1 MNTLVVSNT
10 RVNLEQLYPDRH
22 LDSATKATLED
33 LTRLAASL
41 VQTPIALIS
50 LCDAKGQ
57 WLAAQVGLEADS
69 TEPYLEFCHNIH
81 HEIIT
86 TNKSFFVV
94 EDTLTLSK
102 TQIPSLPIRF
112 YAAVP
117 LVTPQHETVGILLV
131 IDRVPRQL
139 TGQQKDALTPL
150 SRQVIAQLER
160 QRQVIDLETQLH
172 QCKRLE
178 KALDTSGHNLIDMKV
193 ALDQASIVAITDSHG
208 KIRYVNDKFCQISQ
222 YSRDELYGADHHLL
236 NSGYHP
242 PQFFK
247 DLWSR
252 IAQGNIWRG
261 DIQDR
266 AKDGTL
272 YWVDTTIVPLVN
284 EQGHPY
290 EYISICKDITAQKQ
304 AKIELDRFFSLSPD
318 LMAVIGFDGKF
329 QRINP
334 AFENILVYTPEELLT
349 EPFLDFVH
357 PHDYNATATAWQTLL
372 ESSSDTYFEHRYR
385 CKDGSY
391 KWLAWNC
398 LPLTEAGVVHAIA
411 RDITHTKQRKA
422 SLLERSRL
430 STLEADIGAVLV
442 GQNDSLGESLK
453 RCTEA
458 MIRHLNALGAGI
470 WTVAGITD
478 ETHVPLVLE
487 LQTQSGEQ
495 LPTHLF
501 PQRILTNQG
510 LIAKVAQTL
519 KPIHRPILTP
529 GHDLSHKTFIG
540 IYPLIVESR
549 LVGFIALHSRQPF
562 SKIVQGVL
570 GWVANAIAVAI
581 DRIWV
586 REELLSRREALLF
599 QLASQIRNSLEVD
612 TILETAVTEIRN
624 LLEVDGCHF
633 LWLKSNAD
641 QPSLTVTHEA
651 RDPNLPSLLGD
662 CLPPQLAPLA
672 DIIHRLHPLR
682 IDDVSQTQNLAPDT
696 RSLLADWGITSG
708 LVLPLQTKTGQLG
721 AIICSHYQGSR
732 QWSDRE
738 VQLLQAVVD
747 QLAIAIEHAELFAE
761 TRAAAQAAQTQANQL
776 EQALHELRQT
786 QSLLIQTEKMST
798 IGQMVAG
805 IAHEINNP
813 VNFITGNLSH
823 TTNYIGDLLQLIECY
838 QQSYPNPQSDIQEFI
853 EDIEL
858 SFLIEDLPKML
869 SSMKMGADRIQ
880 EIVISLRNF
889 SRLDQAE
896 MKAVNI
902 HEGIDS
908 TLLILRNRMKPCG
921 TSPGINLIKEY
932 GDLPTV
938 ECYAGQLNQV
948 FMNII
953 SNAIDAFDGM
963 VKTNTNTDQ
972 GNQSPVKPTIW
983 ISTEV
988 VDKNQAVI
996 RIRDN
1001 GPGIHQT
1008 VRDRLFDPFFTTK
1021 PVGKGTGLG
1030 LSISHQIIV
1039 EKHGGILKC
1048 HSEPGQGTEFWIQIP
1063 ITQRRERQ

>member
-1 MNTLVVSNT
+1 MKTLVLSNT
-10 RVNLEQLYPDRH
+10 TVNLLEQLYPDRH
-22 LDSATKATLED
+22 IDSATKATFED
-33 LTRLAASL
+33 LTRLASSV

-50 LCDAKGQ
+50 LKDAKGQ
-57 WLAAQVGLEADS
+57 WLPSPVGLEADS
-69 TEPYLEFCHNIH
+69 TPQYLELCGQILQCLVR
-81 HEIIT
+81 EE
-86 TNKSFFVV
+86 KSLLVV
-94 EDTLTLSK
+94 EDTLASDKSPT
-102 TQIPSLPIRF
+102 TSLPIRF

-117 LVTPQHETVGILLV
+117 LVTPDDETVGILLV

-139 TGQQKDALTPL
+139 TVQQKDALAAL
-150 SRQVIAQLER
+150 SRQAIAQLEW
-160 QRQVIDLETQLH
+160 QKKVIDLESQVH

-178 KALDTSGHNLIDMKV
+178 TALQTSPENLVDIKV
-193 ALDQASIVAITDSHG
+193 ALDHSSIVAITDPHG

-222 YSRDELYGADHHLL
+222 YSRDELYGANHHLL
-236 NSGYHP
+236 NSGYHS
-242 PQFFK
+242 PQFFQ
-247 DLWSR
+247 DLWNKIS
-252 IAQGNIWRG
+252 QGKIWRG

-266 AKDGTL
+266 AKDGSL
-272 YWVDTTIVPLVN
+272 YWVDTTIVPLVDA
-284 EQGHPY
+284 QGVPY
-290 EYISICKDITAQKQ
+290 EYISICKDITEQKQ
-304 AKIELDRFFSLSPD
+304 AKVERDRFFTLSPD
-318 LMAVIGFDGKF
+318 LMAVIGFDGRFK
-329 QRINP
+329 RINP
-334 AFENILVYTPEELLT
+334 AFEKTLAYSQDKLLSQS
-349 EPFLDFVH
+349 FLDFVH
-357 PHDYNATATAWQTLL
+357 PHDHSATLTAWQTLL
-372 ESSSDTYFEHRYR
+372 SSPSDIYFEHRYR
-385 CKDGSY
+385 CQDGSY
-391 KWLAWNC
+391 KWLAWKC
-398 LPLTEAGVVHAIA
+398 LPLAEAGVVHAIA
-411 RDITHTKQRKA
+411 RDITNTKQRKA

-442 GQNDSLGESLK
+442 GQNGSLGESIK

-458 MIRHLNALGAGI
+458 MVRHLNALGAGI

-478 ETHVPLVLE
+478 ETQMPLVLE
-487 LQTQSGEQ
+487 LQANSGEQ

-519 KPIHRPILTP
+519 KPIHRPILTA
-529 GHDLSHKTFIG
+529 GNDLSNKSFIG
-540 IYPLIVESR
+540 IYPLIVESH
-549 LVGFIALHSRQPF
+549 LVGFIALRSCQPF

-586 REELLSRREALLF
+586 REELLSRRESLLF
-599 QLASQIRNSLEVD
+599 QLASQIRNSLELD
-612 TILETAVTEIRN
+612 TILDTAVTEIRG

-633 LWLKSNAD
+633 LWLKSNVE
-641 QPSLTVTHEA
+641 QPSLRVTHEA

-662 CLPPQLAPLA
+662 CLPPQLTPLA
-672 DIIHRLHPLR
+672 DIINRLHPLR
-682 IDDVSQTQNLAPDT
+682 IDDVSQTQNLAPET

-738 VQLLQAVVD
+738 VKLLQAVVD

-776 EQALHELRQT
+776 EQALYELRQT

-838 QQSYPNPQSDIQEFI
+838 QQYYPNPLPNIQNFI

-921 TSPGINLIKEY
+921 NSPGITLIKEY
-932 GDLPTV
+932 GELPAV
-938 ECYAGQLNQV
+938 ACYAGQLNQV

-953 SNAIDAFDGM
+953 SNAIDAFDG
-963 VKTNTNTDQ
+963 VIKAGANATEKSQLNLN
-972 GNQSPVKPTIW
+972 PTIW

-1001 GPGIHQT
+1001 GPGISET

-1030 LSISHQIIV
+1030 LSISHQIVV

-1063 ITQRRERQ
+1063 ITD

>member
-1 MNTLVVSNT
+1 MKTLVSSNT
-10 RVNLEQLYPDRH
+10 TVNLEQLYPDRH
-22 LDSATKATLED
+22 MDMAAKATFED
-33 LTRLAASL
+33 LTRLAASV

-50 LCDAKGQ
+50 LRDTKGQ
-57 WLAAQVGLEADS
+57 WLQSQVGLEVDS
-69 TEPYLEFCHNIH
+69 TPQYLGLCRQILQHLAREDQPLL
-81 HEIIT
+81 
-86 TNKSFFVV
+86 VV
-94 EDTLTLSK
+94 EDTLASDQSLTS
-102 TQIPSLPIRF
+102 SLPIRF

-117 LVTPQHETVGILLV
+117 LVTPQNETVGILLV
-131 IDRVPRQL
+131 IDQVPRQL
-139 TGQQKDALTPL
+139 TVQQKDSLAAL
-150 SRQVIAQLER
+150 SRQAIAQLEW
-160 QRQVIDLETQLH
+160 QKKVINLATQVHHCQ
-172 QCKRLE
+172 RLE
-178 KALDTSGHNLIDMKV
+178 KALQTSFENLVDMTV
-193 ALDQASIVAITDSHG
+193 ALDQSSIVAITDRHG
-208 KIRYVNDKFCQISQ
+208 KINYVNDKFCQICK
-222 YSRDELYGADHHLL
+222 YSRHELYGADHHLL
-236 NSGYHP
+236 SSGYHP
-242 PQFFK
+242 PQFFQ
-247 DLWSR
+247 DLWHTIS
-252 IAQGNIWRG
+252 QGKIWRG
-261 DIQDR
+261 DIQDC
-266 AKDGTL
+266 AKDGSF
-272 YWVDTTIVPLVN
+272 YWVDTTIVPLIDA
-284 EQGHPY
+284 QGDPY
-290 EYISICKDITAQKQ
+290 EYISICKDITEQKQ
-304 AKIELDRFFSLSPD
+304 AKVELDRFFALSPD
-318 LMAVIGFDGKF
+318 LMAVIGFDGTFK
-329 QRINP
+329 RINP
-334 AFENILVYTPEELLT
+334 AFETTLAYSQQTLLSQ
-349 EPFLDFVH
+349 PFLDFVH
-357 PHDYNATATAWQTLL
+357 PQDRTATLTAWQTLL
-372 ESSSDTYFEHRYR
+372 SSPSDVYFEHRYR
-385 CKDGSY
+385 CQDGSY

-398 LPLTEAGVVHAIA
+398 LPLAEADVVHAIA
-411 RDITHTKQRKA
+411 RDITHTKHRKA

-442 GQNDSLGESLK
+442 GQNGSLGESLK

-458 MIRHLNALGAGI
+458 MVRHLNALGAGI
-470 WTVAGITD
+470 WTVAGITE
-478 ETHVPLVLE
+478 ETQMPLVLE
-487 LQTQSGEQ
+487 LQANSGEH

-501 PQRILTNQG
+501 PQRLLTNQG

-529 GHDLSHKTFIG
+529 GNDLSNKSYIG
-540 IYPLIVESR
+540 IYPLIVESH
-549 LVGFIALHSRQPF
+549 LVGFIGLHSCQPF

-581 DRIWV
+581 DRIWI

-599 QLASQIRNSLEVD
+599 QLASQIRNSLELD
-612 TILETAVTEIRN
+612 TILDTAVTEIRG

-633 LWLKSNAD
+633 LWLESNSEK
-641 QPSLTVTHEA
+641 PSLRVTHEA

-662 CLPPQLAPLA
+662 CLPPQLVPIA
-672 DIIHRLHPLR
+672 DIIGKLHPLR
-682 IDDVSQTQNLAPDT
+682 INDIRQTQNLAPET

-738 VQLLQAVVD
+738 VKLLQAVVD
-747 QLAIAIEHAELFAE
+747 QLVIAIEHAELFAE
-761 TRAAAQAAQTQANQL
+761 TLATAQAAQTQANQL
-776 EQALHELRQT
+776 EQALRELKQT

-838 QQSYPNPQSDIQEFI
+838 QQSYPNPLPDLQEFI

-921 TSPGINLIKEY
+921 NSPGITLIKEY
-932 GDLPTV
+932 GDLPPV

-953 SNAIDAFDGM
+953 SNALDAFDGEI
-963 VKTNTNTDQ
+963 KAGAITAEDRQFNL
-972 GNQSPVKPTIW
+972 KPTIW

-988 VDKNQAVI
+988 VDNNQAVI

-1001 GPGIHQT
+1001 GPGMSQT
-1008 VRDRLFDPFFTTK
+1008 IRDRLFDPFFTTK

-1030 LSISHQIIV
+1030 LSISHQIVV

-1063 ITQRRERQ
+1063 IN

>member
-1 MNTLVVSNT
+1 MNTLVLSNT
-10 RVNLEQLYPDRH
+10 TVNLEQLYPDRH
-22 LDSATKATLED
+22 IDSAAKATFDD
-33 LTRLAASL
+33 LTRLAASV

-57 WLAAQVGLEADS
+57 WLPSQVGLDTDS
-69 TEPYLEFCHNIH
+69 TPQYLEFCRQIRQD
-81 HEIIT
+81 IIT
-86 TNKSFFVV
+86 ENKPLLVV
-94 EDTLTLSK
+94 EDTLALSES
-102 TQIPSLPIRF
+102 QITSLPIRF

-117 LVTPQHETVGILLV
+117 LVTPQQETVGILLV

-139 TGQQKDALTPL
+139 TGQQKDALTAL
-150 SRQVIAQLER
+150 SRQAIAQLEW
-160 QRQVIDLETQLH
+160 QKKVIDLESQVH
-172 QCKRLE
+172 QCQRLE
-178 KALDTSGHNLIDMKV
+178 KALQTSPQNLVDMKV
-193 ALDQASIVAITDSHG
+193 ALDQASIVAITDCHG
-208 KIRYVNDKFCQISQ
+208 KIRYVNDKFCQISH
-222 YSRDELYGADHHLL
+222 YSREELYGADHHLL

-242 PQFFK
+242 PQFFQ
-247 DLWSR
+247 DLWNTIS
-252 IAQGNIWRG
+252 QGKIWRG

-266 AKDGTL
+266 AKGGNL
-272 YWVDTTIVPLVN
+272 YWVDTTIVPLVDD
-284 EQGHPY
+284 QGNPY
-290 EYISICKDITAQKQ
+290 EYISICKDITEQKQ
-304 AKIELDRFFSLSPD
+304 AKIELDRFFRLSPD

-329 QRINP
+329 KRINP
-334 AFENILVYTPEELLT
+334 AFQKTLAYNPEEFLS
-349 EPFLDFVH
+349 EAFLDFVH
-357 PHDYNATATAWQTLL
+357 PYDHKATLTAWQTLL
-372 ESSSDTYFEHRYR
+372 ESSSDIYFEHRYR
-385 CKDGSY
+385 CRDGSY

-398 LPLTEAGVVHAIA
+398 LPLAEAGVVHAIA
-411 RDITHTKQRKA
+411 RDITNTKQRKA

-442 GQNDSLGESLK
+442 GQNGSLGESLK

-478 ETHVPLVLE
+478 ETQMPLVLE
-487 LQTQSGEQ
+487 MQANSGEQ

-519 KPIHRPILTP
+519 KPIHRPILTA
-529 GHDLSHKTFIG
+529 GHDLSNKTFIG

-549 LVGFIALHSRQPF
+549 LVGFIALHNRQPF

-599 QLASQIRNSLEVD
+599 QLASQIRNSLELD
-612 TILETAVTEIRN
+612 TILDTAVTEIRG

-641 QPSLTVTHEA
+641 QPSLSVTHEA

-662 CLPPQLAPLA
+662 CLPPQLTPLA
-672 DIIHRLHPLR
+672 DIINRLHPLR
-682 IDDVSQTQNLAPDT
+682 IDDVSQTQNLAPET
-696 RSLLADWGITSG
+696 RTLLADWGITSG

-721 AIICSHYQGSR
+721 AIICSYYQGSR

-738 VQLLQAVVD
+738 VKLLQAVVD

-776 EQALHELRQT
+776 EKALHELRQT

-838 QQSYPNPQSDIQEFI
+838 QQSYPNPQADIQEFI

-896 MKAVNI
+896 MKPVNI

-921 TSPGINLIKEY
+921 NSPGITLIKEY
-932 GDLPTV
+932 GDLPV
-938 ECYAGQLNQV
+938 VACYAGQLNQV

-953 SNAIDAFDGM
+953 SNAIDAFDALI
-963 VKTNTNTDQ
+963 KAEENATEKSQTTLN
-972 GNQSPVKPTIW
+972 PTIW

-1001 GPGIHQT
+1001 GPGMSET

-1030 LSISHQIIV
+1030 LSISHQIVV

-1048 HSEPGQGTEFWIQIP
+1048 YSEPGQGTEFWIQIP
-1063 ITQRRERQ
+1063 ITD